1 MKILKYILI
10 ILAIILFGVIAW
22 YLSAIILYV
31 IISSIIA
38 LIGRPLVDQITKI
51 KIKGKTIP
59 EAVGAGVTLLVIW
72 VVMLAFFVIFIPLVV
87 KEGKNLSTIN
97 VNEVVQ
103 NLQEPLSK
111 LEKVYNEYKAGED
124 HTTLEEVAS
133 EKLKSLL
140 SISNITNLF
149 SSITNVLGNI
159 FIAIFSISF
168 ITFFFLKEKN
178 IVTRF
183 VLLVTPTKWDSSALH
198 AMLSIK
204 MMLSRYFIGLFVQ
217 MSLIFTGLTIGLS
230 IVGVQFNHVLL
241 IALFAALINVIP
253 YIGPI
258 IGIIF
263 GLIIGIVTHLQLDFY
278 NELLP
283 LLGYMTIAFLA
294 VQMLDNFI
302 FQPLVFSNSV
312 KAHPLEIFLVILAAG
327 TLAGIGGMVVAI
339 PSYTILRVI
348 AKEFFSQYR
357 FVKKLTEKI

>member
-1 MKILKYILI
+1 MKILKYTLI
-10 ILAIILFGVIAW
+10 VLAIILFGIVAW
-22 YLSAIILYV
+22 YLSAIILYL
-31 IISSIIA
+31 IISAIIA
-38 LIGRPLVDQITKI
+38 LIGRPLVEQIAKI
-51 KIKGKTIP
+51 RIKGKNIP
-59 EAVGAGVTLLVIW
+59 EAVGAGITLLTIW
-72 VVMLAFFVIFIPLVV
+72 VVMLTFFMIFIPLVI
-87 KEGKNLSTIN
+87 KEGQNLNTIN
-97 VNEVVQ
+97 VDEVVK
-103 NLQEPLSK
+103 NLEEPLSK
-111 LEKVYNEYKAGED
+111 VEKIYKEYKAD
-124 HTTLEEVAS
+124 DNNQTLEEIAS
-133 EKLKSLL
+133 ERLKSLL
-140 SISNITNLF
+140 SFSNIKNVF

-178 IVTRF
+178 IITRF
-183 VLLVTPTKWDSSALH
+183 ILLITPTKWDSGALH

-204 MMLSRYFIGLFVQ
+204 KMLSRYFIGLLVQ

-230 IVGVQFNHVLL
+230 IVGLQFSHVML

-263 GLIIGIVTHLQLDFY
+263 GLTIGVVTHLQMDFY

-283 LLGYMTIAFLA
+283 LLGYMTIAFLI
-294 VQMLDNFI
+294 VQMLDNFV

-339 PSYTILRVI
+339 PSYTIIRVV

>member
-1 MKILKYILI
+1 MKILKYALI
-10 ILAIILFGVIAW
+10 VLAVVLFGIIAW
-22 YLSAIILYV
+22 YLGAIILYL
-31 IISSIIA
+31 IISSVIA
-38 LIGRPLVDQITKI
+38 LIGRPLVEQIAKI
-51 KIKGKTIP
+51 KIKGKNIP
-59 EAVGAGVTLLVIW
+59 DAVGAGVTLMVIW
-72 VVMLAFFVIFIPLVV
+72 VVMLAFFMIFIPLVI
-87 KEGKNLSTIN
+87 KEGQNLNTID
-97 VNEVVQ
+97 VDEVVQ
-103 NLQEPLSK
+103 NLQEPISK
-111 LEKVYNEYKAGED
+111 VEKIYEEYKAD
-124 HTTLEEVAS
+124 DNNQSLEEVAS
-133 EKLKSLL
+133 EQLKSLL
-140 SISNITNLF
+140 SFSNIKNLF

-178 IVTRF
+178 IITRF
-183 VLLVTPTKWDSSALH
+183 ILLITPTKWDSGALH

-204 MMLSRYFIGLFVQ
+204 KMLSRYFIGLLVQ

-230 IVGVQFNHVLL
+230 IVGLQFSHVML

-263 GLIIGIVTHLQLDFY
+263 GLAIGIVTHLQLDFY
-278 NELLP
+278 NELMP
-283 LLGYMTIAFLA
+283 LMGYMTIVFLI

>member
-10 ILAIILFGVIAW
+10 VLAIVLFGVIAW
-22 YLSAIILYV
+22 YLSAILLYL
-31 IISSIIA
+31 IISAVIA
-38 LIGRPLVDQITKI
+38 LIGRPLVEYISKI
-51 KIKGKTIP
+51 KIKGKNIP
-59 EAVGAGVTLLVIW
+59 EAIGAGITLLTIW
-72 VVMLAFFVIFIPLVV
+72 VVMLAFFIIFIPLVI

-97 VNEVVQ
+97 VNDVVE
-103 NLQEPLSK
+103 NLQQPLSK
-111 LEKVYNEYKAGED
+111 LEKVYNEYKAGEN
-124 HTTLEEVAS
+124 HKSLEEVAR
-133 EKLKSLL
+133 ERLKSLL
-140 SISNITNLF
+140 SISNITNVF

-183 VLLVTPTKWDSSALH
+183 VLLITPTRWDSGALH

-204 MMLSRYFIGLFVQ
+204 KLLSRYFIGLLVQ

-230 IVGVQFNHVLL
+230 IVGLQFSQVLL

-263 GLIIGIVTHLQLDFY
+263 GLTIGIVTHLQLDFY
-278 NELLP
+278 DGLLP

-294 VQMLDNFI
+294 VQMLDNFV

>member
-1 MKILKYILI
+1 MKILKYALI
-10 ILAIILFGVIAW
+10 VLAIVLFGIIAW
-22 YLSAIILYV
+22 YLGAIILYL
-31 IISSIIA
+31 IISSVIA
-38 LIGRPLVDQITKI
+38 LIGRPLVEQIAKI
-51 KIKGKTIP
+51 KIKDKNIP
-59 EAVGAGVTLLVIW
+59 DAVGAGVTLMVIW
-72 VVMLAFFVIFIPLVV
+72 VVMLAFFMIFIPLVI
-87 KEGKNLSTIN
+87 KEGQNLNTID
-97 VNEVVQ
+97 VDEVVQ
-103 NLQEPLSK
+103 NLQEPISK
-111 LEKVYNEYKAGED
+111 VEKIYEEYKADENNQS
-124 HTTLEEVAS
+124 LEEVAS
-133 EKLKSLL
+133 EQLKSLL
-140 SISNITNLF
+140 SFSNIKNLF

-178 IVTRF
+178 IITRF
-183 VLLVTPTKWDSSALH
+183 ILLITPTKWDSGALH

-204 MMLSRYFIGLFVQ
+204 KMLSRYFIGLLVQ

-230 IVGVQFNHVLL
+230 IVGLQFSHVML

-263 GLIIGIVTHLQLDFY
+263 GLAIGIVTHLQLDFY
-278 NELLP
+278 NELMP
-283 LLGYMTIAFLA
+283 LMGYMTIVFLI